1 MTLRLFHH
9 IRSRSICGSQFMEK
23 SQTIIPNLIAGRAQ
37 NKGIPADS
45 ALPAVVFYN
54 LSDLLGC
61 PIRYEDEARPFARLY
76 DIGGSTATAYPLA
89 IALELTP
96 RKGRLHTFVPW
107 NAVLSMTVT
116 ETVVRRI
123 TEPAPTADFWARR
136 DVLDDQVVDVSGAQ
150 VVRVNDVHLIYS
162 DNKLIFGHVEIGL
175 RGILR
180 RLRFEKTV
188 NFLTQWLF
196 DYTIKDSFVTWRH
209 IQVMSPGGV
218 PGGLRVDKLS
228 DRLADI
234 HPAELADI
242 LEQLGVKD
250 RQALFNSMT
259 VETAAD
265 ALEEVTPEYQRTLV
279 SHGEPGRVADILE
292 EMPADEA
299 AEVLRDL
306 GPDAQNIIS
315 RMEGDAASEVKTLL
329 SHKEESAGGVMDSN
343 CIEAQLGDT
352 VASILERIPKL
363 TETVEVYNLIYIVDE
378 NRVLKGVLSLRELF
392 RASPMAPLEGLVS
405 HELIT
410 VHPETRLKDVAR
422 EFAKYG
428 FQAVPV
434 VNDDGVLQG
443 VVRYDSV
450 LSHLADFLND

>member
-1 MTLRLFHH
+1 
-9 IRSRSICGSQFMEK
+9 MEQ
-23 SQTIIPNLIAGRAQ
+23 SQTIIQ
-37 NKGIPADS
+37 NTAADNS
-45 ALPAVVFYN
+45 LPPVVFYN

-61 PIRYEDEARPFARLY
+61 PVRYEDERRPFAHLC
-76 DIGGSTATAYPLA
+76 DIGGSTLTAYPLST
-89 IALELTP
+89 ALELTP
-96 RKGRLHTFVPW
+96 CKGRAHSFLPW
-107 NAVLSMTVT
+107 SAVLSMTVA
-116 ETVVRRI
+116 ETVVRRT
-123 TEPAPTADFWARR
+123 TETAPPADFWARR

-150 VVRVNDVHLIYS
+150 VLRVNDVHLIYS
-162 DNKLIFGHVEIGL
+162 NNKLIFGHVEIGL

-180 RLRFEKTV
+180 RLRFERTV
-188 NFLTQWLF
+188 NFLAQWLF

-218 PGGLRVDKLS
+218 PGGLRVDRLS

-250 RQALFNSMT
+250 RQALFNSMS

-265 ALEEVTPEYQRTLV
+265 ALEEVNPEFQRTLV

-292 EMPADEA
+292 EMPPDEA
-299 AEVLRDL
+299 ADVLRDL
-306 GPDAQNIIS
+306 GPDAQTIIN
-315 RMEGDAASEVKTLL
+315 RMEGEAASEVQTLL
-329 SHKEESAGGVMDSN
+329 SHKEESAGGVMDSS
-343 CIEAQLGDT
+343 CIEALPGDT
-352 VASILERIPKL
+352 VASILDRIPKL
-363 TETVEVYNLIYIVDE
+363 TDTVEVYNLIYIIDE

-392 RASPMAPLEGLVS
+392 RAPPAVTLESLIS

-410 VHPETRLKDVAR
+410 VNPETRLKDVAR
-422 EFAKYG
+422 AFAKYG

-434 VNDDGVLQG
+434 VNADGILQG

>member
-1 MTLRLFHH
+1 MEQ
-9 IRSRSICGSQFMEK
+9 SRA
-23 SQTIIPNLIAGRAQ
+23 IIQSTVSGAAPTAG
-37 NKGIPADS
+37 S
-45 ALPAVVFYN
+45 ALPCVEFYN

-61 PIRYEDEARPFARLY
+61 PVRYENETRPFASLY

-89 IALELTP
+89 AALEVSP
-96 RKGRLHTFVPW
+96 RKGSRMQLPW
-107 NAVLSMTVT
+107 SAVTSMTT
-116 ETVVRRI
+116 RETVVRR
-123 TEPAPTADFWARR
+123 TTDPAPAADFWARR

-150 VVRVNDVHLIYS
+150 VLRVNDVHLIYS
-162 DNKLIFGHVEIGL
+162 DNKLIFGHVEIGM

-180 RLRFEKTV
+180 RLRFEKAV

-218 PGGLRVDKLS
+218 PGGLKVDKLS
-228 DRLADI
+228 DRLAGI

-242 LEQLGVKD
+242 LEQLGVTD
-250 RQALFNSMT
+250 RQALFNSMS

-292 EMPADEA
+292 EMPPDEA

-306 GPDAQNIIS
+306 GPDAQNIIN
-315 RMEGDAASEVKTLL
+315 RMEDDAASELQTIL
-329 SHKEESAGGVMDSN
+329 SHKEKSAGGVMDTN
-343 CIEAQLGDT
+343 CIEAQPNDT
-352 VASILERIPKL
+352 AASILERIPKL
-363 TETVEVYNLIYIVDE
+363 TETVEVYSLIYIVDGS
-378 NRVLKGVLSLRELF
+378 RVLQGVLSLRELF
-392 RASPMAPLEGLVS
+392 RAPPEATLKSLIS

-410 VHPETRLKDVAR
+410 VNPETRLKDVAR

-434 VNDDGVLQG
+434 IDDQGVLLG
-443 VVRYDSV
+443 VVRYDNV
-450 LSHLADFLND
+450 LSELADLLND

>member
-1 MTLRLFHH
+1 
-9 IRSRSICGSQFMEK
+9 MEK
-23 SQTIIPNLIAGRAQ
+23 SQTIIQNLVANGLH
-37 NKGIPADS
+37 NKGTPVGNAI
-45 ALPAVVFYN
+45 PAVVFYN

-61 PIRYEDEARPFARLY
+61 PVRYEDEPHPFARLY
-76 DIGGSTATAYPLA
+76 DIGGSTVTAYPLA
-89 IALELTP
+89 TSLELTLH
-96 RKGRLHTFVPW
+96 RGRPHKFLPW
-107 NAVLSMTVT
+107 SVVKSITTT
-116 ETVVRRI
+116 ETVIRQT
-123 TEPAPTADFWARR
+123 TEPAPIADFWARR

-150 VVRVNDVHLIYS
+150 VLRVNDVHLIYS

-180 RLRFEKTV
+180 RLRFERPV

-228 DRLADI
+228 EILADI

-265 ALEEVTPEYQRTLV
+265 ALEEVTPEFQRTLV

-292 EMPADEA
+292 EMPPDEA
-299 AEVLRDL
+299 ADVLRDL
-306 GPDAQNIIS
+306 GPDAQNIIN
-315 RMEGDAASEVKTLL
+315 RMENEAASEVQTLL
-329 SHKEESAGGVMDSN
+329 SHKEESAGGVMDPS
-343 CIEAQLGDT
+343 CIEAQSGDT
-352 VASILERIPKL
+352 VASVLARIPKL
-363 TETVEVYNLIYIVDE
+363 TETVEVYTLIYIIDE
-378 NRVLKGVLSLRELF
+378 KRMLKGVLSLRELF
-392 RASPMAPLEGLVS
+392 RAAPATALESLVS

-434 VNDDGVLQG
+434 VNAEGILQG

-450 LSHLADFLND
+450 LSHLADVLND

>member
-1 MTLRLFHH
+1 M
-9 IRSRSICGSQFMEK
+9 
-23 SQTIIPNLIAGRAQ
+23 
-37 NKGIPADS
+37 
-45 ALPAVVFYN
+45 
-54 LSDLLGC
+54 
-61 PIRYEDEARPFARLY
+61 
-76 DIGGSTATAYPLA
+76 
-89 IALELTP
+89 
-96 RKGRLHTFVPW
+96 
-107 NAVLSMTVT
+107 SMTVA
-116 ETVVRRI
+116 ETVVHRT
-123 TEPAPTADFWARR
+123 TEPAPPADFWARR
-136 DVLDDQVVDVSGAQ
+136 DVLDDQVVDISGAQ
-150 VVRVNDVHLIYS
+150 VLRVNDVHLIYS
-162 DNKLIFGHVEIGL
+162 ANTLIFGHVEVGL
-175 RGILR
+175 LGILR

-196 DYTIKDSFVTWRH
+196 DYTVKDSFVTWRH

-250 RQALFNSMT
+250 RQALFNSMS

-265 ALEEVTPEYQRTLV
+265 ALEEVNSEFQRTLV

-292 EMPADEA
+292 EMPPDEA

-306 GPDAQNIIS
+306 GPDAQNIIN
-315 RMEGDAASEVKTLL
+315 RMDDESASEVQTLL
-329 SHKEESAGGVMDSN
+329 SHKEESAGGVIDSS
-343 CIEAQLGDT
+343 CIEAQPGDT

-363 TETVEVYNLIYIVDE
+363 TDTVEVYNLIYIIDE
-378 NRVLKGVLSLRELF
+378 TRTLKGVLSLRELF
-392 RASPMAPLEGLVS
+392 RAPPTASLESLIS

-410 VHPETRLKDVAR
+410 VNPETRLKDVAR

-434 VNDDGVLQG
+434 VSAEGKFQG

>member
-1 MTLRLFHH
+1 
-9 IRSRSICGSQFMEK
+9 MEK
-23 SQTIIPNLIAGRAQ
+23 SQTIIQNLVAGGLSSKDPHAG
-37 NKGIPADS
+37 NAM
-45 ALPAVVFYN
+45 PAVVFYN

-61 PIRYEDEARPFARLY
+61 PVRYEDERKPFAHLY
-76 DIGGSTATAYPLA
+76 DIGGSTVTAYPLA
-89 IALELTP
+89 NALELTL
-96 RKGRLHTFVPW
+96 RKGRRHEFLPW
-107 NAVLSMTVT
+107 SVVISITT
-116 ETVVRRI
+116 EETVIRRT
-123 TEPAPTADFWARR
+123 TEPALASDFWARR

-150 VVRVNDVHLIYS
+150 VLRVNDVHLIYS

-180 RLRFEKTV
+180 RLRFERPV

-228 DRLADI
+228 DILADI

-242 LEQLGVKD
+242 LEQLGLKD

-265 ALEEVTPEYQRTLV
+265 ALEEVTPEFQRTLV

-292 EMPADEA
+292 EMPPDEA
-299 AEVLRDL
+299 ADVLRDL
-306 GPDAQNIIS
+306 GPDAQNIIN
-315 RMEGDAASEVKTLL
+315 RMEGEAATEVQTLL
-329 SHKEESAGGVMDSN
+329 SHKEESAGGVMDPS
-343 CIEAQLGDT
+343 CIEAHPDDT

-363 TETVEVYNLIYIVDE
+363 TEEVEVYNLVYITDG
-378 NRVLKGVLSLRELF
+378 NKRLKGVLSLRELF
-392 RASPMAPLEGLVS
+392 RAPPTATLASLIS

-410 VHPETRLKDVAR
+410 VNPETRLKDVAR

-434 VNDDGVLQG
+434 VDADGILQG

-450 LSHLADFLND
+450 LSHLAEFVND

>member
-1 MTLRLFHH
+1 
-9 IRSRSICGSQFMEK
+9 MEK
-23 SQTIIPNLIAGRAQ
+23 SQTIIPNLIAGGAQ
-37 NKGIPADS
+37 NRGIPADS
-45 ALPAVVFYN
+45 ALPVVVFYN

-61 PIRYEDEARPFARLY
+61 PVRYEDEAHPFARLY

-96 RKGRLHTFVPW
+96 RKGRLHTFLSW
-107 NAVLSMTVT
+107 SAVLSMTAT
-116 ETVVRRI
+116 ETVVRRT

-180 RLRFEKTV
+180 RLRFERPV
-188 NFLTQWLF
+188 NFLAQWLF
-196 DYTIKDSFVTWRH
+196 DYTIKDSFVTWRN

-228 DRLADI
+228 DQLADI

-265 ALEEVTPEYQRTLV
+265 ALEEVEPEFQRTLV

-292 EMPADEA
+292 EMPPDEA

-306 GPDAQNIIS
+306 GPDAQNIIN
-315 RMEGDAASEVKTLL
+315 RMEGDAATEVKTLL
-329 SHKEESAGGVMDSN
+329 SHKEESAGGVMDPS
-343 CIEAQLGDT
+343 CIEAHPGDT

-363 TETVEVYNLIYIVDE
+363 TEEVEVYNLIYIVDE
-378 NRVLKGVLSLRELF
+378 NRRLKGVLSLRELF
-392 RASPMAPLEGLVS
+392 RSPPASTLESLIS

-410 VHPETRLKDVAR
+410 VTPETPLKDVAR

-434 VNDDGVLQG
+434 VNDEGILQG

-450 LSHLADFLND
+450 LSHLAEFLND

>member
-1 MTLRLFHH
+1 M
-9 IRSRSICGSQFMEK
+9 
-23 SQTIIPNLIAGRAQ
+23 IPNLVASGLH
-37 NKGIPADS
+37 NKATSADPAM
-45 ALPAVVFYN
+45 PAVVFYN

-61 PIRYEDEARPFARLY
+61 PVRYEDAQQPFAYLY
-76 DIGGSTATAYPLA
+76 DIGGSTLTAYPLA
-89 IALELTP
+89 AALELTL
-96 RKGRLHTFVPW
+96 RKGRTHAFIPW
-107 NAVLSMTVT
+107 SAVLSITVK
-116 ETVVRRI
+116 ETVVRR
-123 TEPAPTADFWARR
+123 TTDPAPTADFWARR

-150 VVRVNDVHLIYS
+150 VLRVNDVHLIYS

-180 RLRFEKTV
+180 RLKFEKAL
-188 NFLTQWLF
+188 NFLAQWLF

-218 PGGLRVDKLS
+218 PGGLRVDRLS

-265 ALEEVTPEYQRTLV
+265 ALEEVTPEFQRTLV

-292 EMPADEA
+292 EMPPDEA
-299 AEVLRDL
+299 ADVLRDL
-306 GPDAQNIIS
+306 GPDAQNIIN
-315 RMEGDAASEVKTLL
+315 RMEDEAASEVQTLL
-329 SHKEESAGGVMDSN
+329 AHKEETAGGVMDSN
-343 CIEAQLGDT
+343 CIEALAGDT

-363 TETVEVYNLIYIVDE
+363 TETVEVYNLIFIVDE
-378 NRVLKGVLSLRELF
+378 KRILKGVLSLRELF
-392 RASPMAPLEGLVS
+392 RAPPAATLDGLIS

-410 VHPETRLKDVAR
+410 VNPETRLKDVAR

-434 VNDDGVLQG
+434 VNAAGILQG

-450 LSHLADFLND
+450 LSHLADILND

>member
-1 MTLRLFHH
+1 M
-9 IRSRSICGSQFMEK
+9 
-23 SQTIIPNLIAGRAQ
+23 P
-37 NKGIPADS
+37 P
-45 ALPAVVFYN
+45 VVFYN

-61 PIRYEDEARPFARLY
+61 PVRYVDEKRPFARLY

-89 IALELTP
+89 NALEMTP
-96 RKGRLHTFVPW
+96 RKGSCVEFLPW
-107 NAVLSMTVT
+107 SAVLSMTAS
-116 ETVVRRI
+116 ETVIRRT
-123 TEPAPTADFWARR
+123 TESAPISDFWARR

-150 VVRVNDVHLIYS
+150 VLRVNDVHLIYS

-180 RLRFEKTV
+180 RLKFEKAL

-250 RQALFNSMT
+250 RQALFNSMS

-265 ALEEVTPEYQRTLV
+265 ALEEVTPEFQRTLV

-292 EMPADEA
+292 EMPPEEA

-306 GPDAQNIIS
+306 GPDAQNIIN
-315 RMEGDAASEVKTLL
+315 RMDGDAASEVQTLL
-329 SHKEESAGGVMDSN
+329 SHEEESAGGVMDSS
-343 CIEAQLGDT
+343 CIEARPGDT

-363 TETVEVYNLIYIVDE
+363 TEVVEVYNLIYIVDE
-378 NRVLKGVLSLRELF
+378 NRILQGVLSLRELF
-392 RASPMAPLEGLVS
+392 RAPPSATLTSLIS

-410 VHPETRLKDVAR
+410 VHPETPLKDVAR

-434 VNDDGVLQG
+434 VNADGVLQG

-450 LSHLADFLND
+450 LSQLANFLND